1 MLCTD
6 TCAEEAKR
14 SRFRNDEPC
23 HSVALRKEELANN
36 PECRRLPCSICATVL
51 LNIDGRWSAWLSVLQ
66 QLRSGWRC
74 ERVEI

>member
-6 TCAEEAKR
+6 TCTEEAKR
-14 SRFRNDEPC
+14 SRFHDDDEPC

-51 LNIDGRWSAWLSVLQ
+51 LDIEEVADGLH
-66 QLRSGWRC
+66 G
-74 ERVEI
+74 